1 MLPFLADLP
10 PSYFASISFVFGA
23 FVFGLAFGSFL
34 NVVIHRLPLG
44 QNIVVPASHCPACE
58 RPLTWRDNL
67 PLVSY
72 VLLRGRCRH
81 CAETISWRYPLV
93 ELMTALVWAA
103 LAWRHGATWQAVCE
117 MVFALFLIALAVID
131 AEQFLLPDVLTYPLF
146 LLALVAGAWLK
157 MLGAP
162 LSPNLTVDI
171 FLVPPPMD
179 FLRSQAIWRGALILA
194 AAAPSLLLLDWLDDK
209 LFARFFV
216 EEEGEAETLPDDAMT
231 SESAQPPVKTET
243 ETEAESDDEV
253 WQAIEAACARQR
265 RKVTR
270 ATLIA
275 GVLLALAWVAWM
287 TLDYQTSSLTL
298 KRAYDGLMDA
308 AFGALVAGGVL
319 WFLRAIY
326 FLIRRQE
333 GMGLGDVKMMAG
345 VGAFLG
351 WITAFFTLM
360 FGSILG
366 AVIGVIFMV
375 SRRSGRQTPLPF
387 GTCLALAALLLLFK
401 F

>member
-1 MLPFLADLP
+1 MLPFLADSP
-10 PSYFASISFVFGA
+10 PSYFALLA
-23 FVFGLAFGSFL
+23 FIFGLAFGSFL

-44 QNIVVPASHCPACE
+44 QNIVSPASHCPACE
-58 RPLTWRDNL
+58 RQLSWRDNL

-81 CAETISWRYPLV
+81 CAAAISWRYPLV
-93 ELMTALVWAA
+93 ELATALVWAA
-103 LAWRHGATWQAVCE
+103 LTWRHGVTWQALCE

-131 AEQFLLPDVLTYPLF
+131 AEEFLLPDVLTYPLF
-146 LLALVAGAWLK
+146 LSALVAGAWLK

-179 FLRSQAIWRGALILA
+179 FLRAQAIWRGALILA
-194 AAAPSLLLLDWLDDK
+194 AAAPCLLLLDWLDDR

-216 EEEGEAETLPDDAMT
+216 EEEVEAEVAAETLADDA
-231 SESAQPPVKTET
+231 SANELVQLE
-243 ETEAESDDEV
+243 ENREEELDDET

-265 RKVTR
+265 RKVMH

-275 GVLLALAWVAWM
+275 GVLLALAWAVWLA
-287 TLDYQTSSLTL
+287 LDYQTPSITL
-298 KRAYDGLMDA
+298 KRAYDGLKDA

-319 WFLRAIY
+319 WFLRTMY
-326 FLIRRQE
+326 FLLRRHE

-387 GTCLALAALLLLFK
+387 GTCLALAALLLLFNS
-401 F
+401 

>member
-1 MLPFLADLP
+1 MLSFLADLP
-10 PSYFASISFVFGA
+10 PSYFAIIA
-23 FVFGLAFGSFL
+23 FIFGLAFGSFL

-44 QNIVVPASHCPACE
+44 QNIVVPASHCPVCE
-58 RPLTWRDNL
+58 RSLTWRDNL

-72 VLLRGRCRH
+72 VALRGRCRH
-81 CAETISWRYPLV
+81 CAAVISWRYPLV
-93 ELMTALVWAA
+93 ELGTALVWAA
-103 LAWRHGATWQAVCE
+103 LAWRHGATWQTLCE

-131 AEQFLLPDVLTYPLF
+131 AEEFLLPDVLTYPLL

-171 FLVPPPMD
+171 FLVAPPMD
-179 FLRSQAIWRGALILA
+179 FPRSQAVWRGALILA
-194 AAAPSLLLLDWLDDK
+194 AAAPCLLLLDWLDDK
-209 LFARFFV
+209 LFARYFV
-216 EEEGEAETLPDDAMT
+216 EEEVEAPPDEAMAD
-231 SESAQPPVKTET
+231 EFVLSAEPPEL
-243 ETEAESDDEV
+243 ELEDDEV
-253 WQAIEAACARQR
+253 WQAIEAACGRQR
-265 RKVTR
+265 RRVVRVTLV
-270 ATLIA
+270 AS
-275 GVLLALAWVAWM
+275 VALAFAWAAWL
-287 TLDYQTSSLTL
+287 TLDYQTPSLTL

-319 WFLRAIY
+319 WFLRAMY
-326 FLIRRQE
+326 FLIRRNE
-333 GMGLGDVKMMAG
+333 GMGLGDIKMMAG

>member
-1 MLPFLADLP
+1 MLSFLADLP
-10 PSYFASISFVFGA
+10 PSYFALLA
-23 FVFGLAFGSFL
+23 FIFGLAFGSFL

-58 RPLTWRDNL
+58 RTLTWRDNL
-67 PLVSY
+67 PLLSY

-93 ELMTALVWAA
+93 ELATALVWAG
-103 LAWRHGATWQAVCE
+103 LAWRHGASWQTVCE

-131 AEQFLLPDVLTYPLF
+131 AEEFLLPDVLTYPLL
-146 LLALVAGAWLK
+146 LLALAASAFLK
-157 MLGAP
+157 MRGAP

-171 FLVPPPMD
+171 FLAPPPMD

-194 AAAPSLLLLDWLDDK
+194 AAAPCLWLLDWLDDK
-209 LFARFFV
+209 LFAGFFV
-216 EEEGEAETLPDDAMT
+216 EEEVEAEAVTDDAMAN
-231 SESAQPPVKTET
+231 ESVQLAEG
-243 ETEAESDDEV
+243 EGEDEA
-253 WQAIEAACARQR
+253 WQAVEAACARQR
-265 RKVTR
+265 RKVIV
-270 ATLIA
+270 ATVSA
-275 GVLLALAWVAWM
+275 GILLALAWMAWLM
-287 TLDYQTSSLTL
+287 LDYQTPSLTL
-298 KRAYDGLMDA
+298 KRAYDGLKDA

-319 WFLRAIY
+319 WFLRTMY
-326 FLIRRQE
+326 FLIRRHE

-366 AVIGVIFMV
+366 AVIGVIFMI

-387 GTCLALAALLLLFK
+387 GTCLALAALLLLFNS
-401 F
+401 

>member
-10 PSYFASISFVFGA
+10 PSYFAILA
-23 FVFGLAFGSFL
+23 FIFGLAFGSFL

-58 RPLTWRDNL
+58 RQLSWLDNL

-72 VLLRGRCRH
+72 VLLRGLCRY
-81 CAETISWRYPLV
+81 CADAISWRYPLV
-93 ELMTALVWAA
+93 ELATALVWAA

-131 AEQFLLPDVLTYPLF
+131 AEEFLLPDALTYPLL
-146 LLALVAGAWLK
+146 LLALVASAWLK
-157 MLGAP
+157 MRGAP

-171 FLVPPPMD
+171 FLAPPPMD

-194 AAAPSLLLLDWLDDK
+194 AAAPCLWLLDWLDDK

-216 EEEGEAETLPDDAMT
+216 EEEVEVETLPDDAMAN
-231 SESAQPPVKTET
+231 ESLPPE
-243 ETEAESDDEV
+243 EQREEANREGELDDEA

-265 RKVTR
+265 RKVIV

-275 GVLLALAWVAWM
+275 GVLLALAWVAWLM
-287 TLDYQTSSLTL
+287 LDYQMPSLTL

-319 WFLRAIY
+319 WFLRTMY
-326 FLIRRQE
+326 FLIRRHE
-333 GMGLGDVKMMAG
+333 GMGLGDIKMMAG

-366 AVIGVIFMV
+366 AVIGVIFMI

-387 GTCLALAALLLLFK
+387 GTCLALVALLLLFNS
-401 F
+401 

>member
-10 PSYFASISFVFGA
+10 PGYFALLA
-23 FVFGLAFGSFL
+23 FIFGLALGSFL

-44 QNIVVPASHCPACE
+44 QNIVSPASHCPACE
-58 RPLTWRDNL
+58 QPLTWLDNL

-81 CAETISWRYPLV
+81 CAASISWRYPLV

-103 LAWRHGATWQAVCE
+103 LAWRHGASWQAVCE

-131 AEQFLLPDVLTYPLF
+131 AEEFLLPDVLTYPLF
-146 LLALVAGAWLK
+146 LSALVAGVGLK

-171 FLVPPPMD
+171 FLAPPPMD

-194 AAAPSLLLLDWLDDK
+194 AAAPCLWLLDWLDDK

-216 EEEGEAETLPDDAMT
+216 EEEVETESAPDDAMAN
-231 SESAQPPVKTET
+231 ESAQQV
-243 ETEAESDDEV
+243 EAQAEGDDET

-265 RKVTR
+265 RKVIV
-270 ATLIA
+270 ATLVA
-275 GVLLALAWVAWM
+275 GVLLALAWVAWLM
-287 TLDYQTSSLTL
+287 LDYRTPSLTL
-298 KRAYDGLMDA
+298 KLAYDGLKDA
-308 AFGALVAGGVL
+308 AFGALVAGSVL
-319 WFLRAIY
+319 WFLRTMY
-326 FLIRRQE
+326 FLLRRQE

-366 AVIGVIFMV
+366 AVIGVIFMI

-387 GTCLALAALLLLFK
+387 GTCLALAALLLLFNS
-401 F
+401 